1 MDERKVGIR
10 VTCSLSSD
18 ALDELTDKAIEL
30 VMALTKA
37 KRLAG
42 ELEEGIELPIKIE
55 VFGKEEVRCTE

>member
-1 MDERKVGIR
+1 MDERKVDVR
-10 VTCSLSSD
+10 LKCSLSSD

-55 VFGKEEVRCTE
+55 SFGKEDV

>member
-1 MDERKVGIR
+1 MDERKVGIG

-37 KRLAG
+37 KLLAE
-42 ELEEGIELPIKIE
+42 ELEEGIDLPVKID
-55 VFGKEEVRCTE
+55 VLGKEDSCTE

>member
-1 MDERKVGIR
+1 MDERKVDVR
-10 VTCSLSSD
+10 LKCSLSSD

-55 VFGKEEVRCTE
+55 SFGKEEA

>member
-1 MDERKVGIR
+1 MDERKVDVR
-10 VTCSLSSD
+10 LKCSLSSD

-37 KRLAG
+37 ERLAG

-55 VFGKEEVRCTE
+55 SFGKEDV